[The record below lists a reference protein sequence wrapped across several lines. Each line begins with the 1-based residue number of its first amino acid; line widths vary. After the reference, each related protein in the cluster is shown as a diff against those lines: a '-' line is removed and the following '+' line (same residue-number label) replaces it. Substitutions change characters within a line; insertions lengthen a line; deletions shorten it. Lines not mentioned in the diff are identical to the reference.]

1 MGQKLSL
8 VTKLK
13 PRVSSLKVHKP
24 INEMNRTEQRLNFMT
39 AIILNKSLSKEEK
52 DKRLR
57 KIVAEA
63 GMEKAL
69 KDRGVKL

>member
-1 MGQKLSL
+1 
-8 VTKLK
+8 
-13 PRVSSLKVHKP
+13 
-24 INEMNRTEQRLNFMT
+24 MT

-57 KIVAEA
+57 KIMAEA

-69 KDRGVKL
+69 RDRGVKV

>member
-1 MGQKLSL
+1 MSL
-8 VTKLK
+8 VQKLK
-13 PRVSSLKVHKP
+13 PKVSDMKVHKR
-24 INEMNRTEQRLNFMT
+24 IGDMNATERRLNFMT

-52 DKRLR
+52 DKRLK

-69 KDRGVKL
+69 RDRGVKV

>member
-1 MGQKLSL
+1 LSL
-8 VTKLK
+8 VQKLR
-13 PRVSSLKVHKP
+13 PHVEELKVHKKFG
-24 INEMNRTEQRLNFMT
+24 EMSATDRRLNFMT
-39 AIILNKSLSKEEK
+39 AIILNKTLSKEEK

-69 KDRGVKL
+69 KQRGISV

>member
-1 MGQKLSL
+1 MSA
-8 VTKLK
+8 TD
-13 PRVSSLKVHKP
+13 R
-24 INEMNRTEQRLNFMT
+24 RLNFMT

-63 GMEKAL
+63 GVEKAL
-69 KDRGVKL
+69 KLRGVRI